1 MQPYGKIVEIRN
13 SCMCCGTS
21 KCSRADAKIELR
33 KIIQEEADEVVL
45 FGSTVPKSEKY
56 DYCSVCEDYNNP
68 ECSQNC

>member
-33 KIIQEEADEVVL
+33 KIINQEMLDWQSYKTDLELEKLTCGVC
-45 FGSTVPKSEKY
+45 GKY
-56 DYCSVCEDYNNP
+56 DDP
-68 ECSQNC
+68 ECIEGC